1 MVYTIDKLHLGQ
13 KASFE
18 KTITEAD
25 VLIFS
30 GISGDIN
37 SVHINEEA
45 AKKSIFKKRVAH
57 GVLVSSLTSAVL
69 GMKLPGEGTI

>member
-45 AKKSIFKKRVAH
+45 AKKSI
-57 GVLVSSLTSAVL
+57 
-69 GMKLPGEGTI
+69 